1 MISIKGKLNMAKRK
15 KPKLVIKK
23 HVLMPEH
30 SKLSEKEKQKILEK
44 YKITLQNLP
53 KILSSDAALQTL
65 KVKPGDVIKI
75 IRKSPTAGTCVFYR
89 CVI

>member
-1 MISIKGKLNMAKRK
+1 
-15 KPKLVIKK
+15 
-23 HVLMPEH
+23 MPEH

>member
-1 MISIKGKLNMAKRK
+1 MAKRK